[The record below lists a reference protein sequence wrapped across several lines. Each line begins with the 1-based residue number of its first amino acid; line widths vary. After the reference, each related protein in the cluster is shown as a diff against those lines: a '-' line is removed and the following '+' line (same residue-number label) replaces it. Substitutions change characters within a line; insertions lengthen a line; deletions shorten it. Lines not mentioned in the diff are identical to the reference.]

1 MATSKTFIESRF
13 EMEKILKEERLG
25 FLGMS
30 LNNIPYTIPLT
41 YGYNDGKIIFHC
53 SLTGKKL
60 KYIKSNPQVCF
71 TVGCQFG
78 EFIPHPQGA
87 VCHAHSD
94 SVICYGVARIIEDI
108 EERCKI
114 LNIFNRCLQTEAR
127 EIIIDEVSNCK
138 AVEIKVTEMTGREE
152 RDSKCT
158 YWKYNFTEK

>member
-1 MATSKTFIESRF
+1 MATSKIFIESRF

-30 LNNIPYTIPLT
+30 MNNIPYTLPLT
-41 YGYNDGKIIFHC
+41 YGYNNGKIIFHC
-53 SLTGKKL
+53 SVTGKKL
-60 KYIKSNPQVCF
+60 KYIESNPHVCF
-71 TVGCQFG
+71 TVGRQFG
-78 EFIPHPQGA
+78 ELIPHPQGA

-94 SVICYGVARIIEDI
+94 SVICYGIARIIEDI

-114 LNIFNRCLQTEAR
+114 LNIFNHCLQTEAR

-158 YWKYNFTEK
+158 YWKYSFTEK